1 MKLLVLGVDSV
12 VGQPGFVMGR
22 SLRGLRA
29 VPPAACC
36 LRRLFNRPLRSGE
49 RGRRAGPRA
58 QESPGRI
65 VYCGPFGRGS
75 WDIGEEI
82 PDAEAEARF
91 FARLADTAD
100 TFDARLTIL
109 STDAVFGDS
118 DQTGIGSPR
127 LSEKRSELGCARAPV
142 SVLSEPFSVSRLF
155 HDELSTP
162 AGFDPLAVASRR
174 VEQSVE
180 GRPVLVVRTHAY
192 GWSPLDYEPD
202 RAEQIWQTM
211 AEGRACVLDPR
222 RYATPILAT
231 DLAGLLDR
239 ACRIGLSGLYH
250 IAGEERISEYCF
262 AAALAAAFDLPDY
275 RIEAREKDSSAAQ
288 GRLPTETSLAT
299 RRAQRDLQ
307 RRMPS
312 VREGLERFAAQRT
325 NGWRRRFHAWS
336 RAA

>member
-1 MKLLVLGVDSV
+1 LGILAVLLDGLERKREADSRSTTMMKLLVLGVDSA
-12 VGQPGFVMGR
+12 VGANLALSWADRHAVCGLFRRQPVALESCSTTRFDPENV
-22 SLRGLRA
+22 
-29 VPPAACC
+29 AA
-36 LRRLFNRPLRSGE
+36 LQALVRR
-49 RGRRAGPRA
+49 
-58 QESPGRI
+58 ESPGWI
-65 VYCGPFGRGS
+65 VYCGPFGLGS

-82 PDAEAEARF
+82 PDAEAEARLC
-91 FARLADTAD
+91 AGLADAAD
-100 TFDARLTIL
+100 TLGARLTIL
-109 STDAVFGDS
+109 STDAVFNG
-118 DQTGIGSPR
+118 
-127 LSEKRSELGCARAPV
+127 
-142 SVLSEPFSVSRLF
+142 SRLF
-155 HDELSTP
+155 HDELSEP
-162 AGFDPLAVASRR
+162 AGSDPFAVAARR

-202 RAEQIWQTM
+202 CAEQIWQTM

-239 ACRIGLSGLYH
+239 AYRIGLSGLYH
-250 IAGEERISEYCF
+250 IAGEERVSEYCF
-262 AAALAAAFDLPDY
+262 AAALAAAFDLSDY
-275 RIEAREKDSSAAQ
+275 RIEAQERDSSSAQ
-288 GRLPTETSLAT
+288 RCLPADTSLAT

-307 RRMPS
+307 CRMPS